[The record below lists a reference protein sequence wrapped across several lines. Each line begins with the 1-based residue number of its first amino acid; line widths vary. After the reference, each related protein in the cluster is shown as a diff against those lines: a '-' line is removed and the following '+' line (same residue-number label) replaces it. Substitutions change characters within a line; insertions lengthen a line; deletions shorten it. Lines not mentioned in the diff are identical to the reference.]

1 MEKKSKLHITD
12 VLDYAEDN
20 LRNRI
25 TFAVEVEGYSYDD
38 DDGEIIDDMI
48 HEVAD
53 EEIPIY
59 YTQLLEVCMSDIS
72 MATETPEIGECDN
85 AISCIQANIYQE
97 IYDMLCAVRYELYE
111 AIEEENNQKEKN

>member
-25 TFAVEVEGYSYDD
+25 TYEVEVNNYSYDD

-59 YTQLLEVCMSDIS
+59 HTQLLEVCMSDIS
-72 MATETPEIGECDN
+72 MATETPEMECDN
-85 AISCIQANIYQE
+85 AIACIQANIFQE
-97 IYDMLCAVRYELYE
+97 IYDTLYAMKYTMYEE
-111 AIEEENNQKEKN
+111 IEEQHNKEKK

>member
-1 MEKKSKLHITD
+1 MRLTIQE
-12 VLDYAEDN
+12 VLADAELE
-20 LRNRI
+20 LRERI
-25 TFAVEVEGYSYDD
+25 EFAVNEEEYSYDD
-38 DDGEIIDDMI
+38 DDGEYIDDMI

-53 EEIPIY
+53 NNIPIY
-59 YTQLLEVCMSDIS
+59 NTQLLEVCMSDIS